1 MIEYEGITYKVGDL
15 LVDIAGYIYV
25 VVAIEVSLL
34 SSSRV
39 HNIGDFHRT
48 DGSLSL
54 LGVIE
59 FAERQRGQLRIISE
73 WDLSHEWIRKLW
85 NIEYLH
91 KYIMLKR
98 KIVRI
103 RLRAPRHKKKP
114 FTLVKSYGISIW
126 PRAATRYYSM
136 SEHKSG
142 ALFFSYRWFNFL
154 VTVDLIF

>member
-25 VVAIEVSLL
+25 VVAIEGSLL

-59 FAERQRGQLRIISE
+59 FAEKRSRQLRIISE
-73 WDLSHEWIRKLW
+73 WDLSHEWIRKL
-85 NIEYLH
+85 
-91 KYIMLKR
+91 
-98 KIVRI
+98 
-103 RLRAPRHKKKP
+103 
-114 FTLVKSYGISIW
+114 
-126 PRAATRYYSM
+126 
-136 SEHKSG
+136 
-142 ALFFSYRWFNFL
+142 
-154 VTVDLIF
+154 